1 MQEKTRTQVLYLFK
15 ISPNSSKLSQ
25 TIQEDRSLQDA
36 KSKKNHTPTIEHP
49 NFPFTVQFNLP
60 IPLKDFKKK
69 KFKKKELTICRI
81 KQKQQT
87 NQANTQND
95 DARRSRTFHFL
106 RHFSKTSQKSKKNAK
121 KNRKIE
127 EKGAPQMQN

>member
-69 KFKKKELTICRI
+69 KI
-81 KQKQQT
+81 Q
-87 NQANTQND
+87 
-95 DARRSRTFHFL
+95 
-106 RHFSKTSQKSKKNAK
+106 
-121 KNRKIE
+121 
-127 EKGAPQMQN
+127 EKGANYMQNQTKTTNQPSKHSK